1 MSAQIVSFSNWRPAN
16 ADTQGVDPQRARER
30 ETQRRLQAVA
40 RRMASLDERQVDIV
54 FSVLGKALDWYDR
67 KGTLE

>member
-1 MSAQIVSFSNWRPAN
+1 MSAHIVSFSDWQLDGASHV
-16 ADTQGVDPQRARER
+16 DDPQRARER
-30 ETQRRLQAVA
+30 DTQRRLQIVA

-67 KGTLE
+67 KGALE

>member
-1 MSAQIVSFSNWRPAN
+1 MSAEIVSFSDRRPVN
-16 ADTQGVDPQRARER
+16 GTGLDDPQRARER
-30 ETQRRLQAVA
+30 ETQRRLQSVA
-40 RRMASLDERQVDIV
+40 RRMATLDERQVDIV